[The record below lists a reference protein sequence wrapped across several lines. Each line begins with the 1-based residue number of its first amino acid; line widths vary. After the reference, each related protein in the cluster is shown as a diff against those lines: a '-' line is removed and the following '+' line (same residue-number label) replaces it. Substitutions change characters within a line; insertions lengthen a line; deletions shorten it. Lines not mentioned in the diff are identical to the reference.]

1 MDILWLQ
8 RDCGLYIVGLFDTY
22 EAAVSLGY
30 PGRGLAYLLK
40 RFVDFDADKKYQLA
54 DWRIRYVYFFTFIF
68 VNETNFKGRP
78 IPEEMFYY
86 ARSDTHY
93 LLYIYDMIRNEL
105 LENSDRSNPELD
117 LISQVLDRSKE
128 TSLRR
133 HEKIAYDAEGGHGAF
148 GWLNLLIKNSSG
160 TFSKEQFAVFRAVH
174 KWRDDVARREDEDP
188 LFILPNGTLFDI
200 ARRLPPDPKALH
212 STFGHNTSHVA
223 KREVAD
229 LFKVIAKAK
238 AEGINGPS
246 VVDVFRRTSTT
257 SSVAIGAVAQSVF
270 PQLRNS
276 EKDNVLETE
285 ELVSQNS
292 QLWGKVTLSSRW
304 DEGSA
309 SVNKPAQSLHFSLPW
324 AHMLEDVT
332 IGTDQLPDI
341 AKTASTEATDRLN
354 AAPQAEP
361 NVEEKVESE
370 FTLKTGRKRKAPQ
383 SESEDE
389 DDEIE
394 IEESSKRNAAEE
406 MEVDSE
412 EEKAARKKAKKAEK
426 LARKK
431 EKVAAKKAAKRAAR
445 ETKNFEGLPDGEAE
459 EEEEDYQPFDYTQA
473 QSVFNTKRGGAN
485 GKAGAD
491 AKAARFN
498 PYTNAMMADGPKPA
512 RRMHGEKTGKSATF
526 KR

>member
-105 LENSDRSNPELD
+105 LENSDRSNPELG

-223 KREVAD
+223 KREVAA

-341 AKTASTEATDRLN
+341 AETASTEATDRLN
-354 AAPQAEP
+354 AASQAEP
-361 NVEEKVESE
+361 NGEEKVDSE

-383 SESEDE
+383 SESEEE

-394 IEESSKRNAAEE
+394 IESGKLNAVEE

-412 EEKAARKKAKKAEK
+412 EEKAAKKKAKKAEK

-445 ETKNFEGLPDGEAE
+445 EAKNFEGLPDGEA

-491 AKAARFN
+491 AKAAKFN